1 VITWGG
7 RGTVLV
13 PKLVTGLKCWHLRP
27 ESVFFPKHNF
37 ETVVASIPRGAHAL
51 FLFGEID
58 CREGILMAVEK
69 GRYKDAEE
77 GVAVTVDHYLHRL
90 QALRRDA
97 GLRIMVC
104 PARARRRGDVG
115 WWWWWSSSS

>member
-1 VITWGG
+1 M
-7 RGTVLV
+7 LV

-37 ETVVASIPRGAHAL
+37 ESVVGSIPAGADAL

-69 GRYKDAEE
+69 GRYRDAEE
-77 GVAVTVDHYLHRL
+77 GVGVTVDHYLHRL
-90 QALRRDA
+90 QALRRDS
-97 GLRIMVC
+97 GLKIMVGEGGGEGGREG
-104 PARARRRGDVG
+104 A
-115 WWWWWSSSS
+115 